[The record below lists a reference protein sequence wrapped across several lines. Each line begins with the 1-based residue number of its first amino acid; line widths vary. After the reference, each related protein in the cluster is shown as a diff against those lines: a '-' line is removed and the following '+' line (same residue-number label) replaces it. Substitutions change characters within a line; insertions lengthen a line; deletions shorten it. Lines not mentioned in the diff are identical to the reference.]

1 MALPEIVA
9 FLDGTCPM
17 PTELKN
23 LIYET
28 AKRCEV
34 RRKTKL
40 LVPGE
45 ICEHLYYIE
54 KGILGCFETEGKK
67 RYCTWLMMEGDIATS
82 VNSFN
87 NQVPSTET
95 IVALEDCIVWV
106 LTKEQLEDICARF
119 VEFRIIRQLLTD
131 KYHLQSRTMDAQR
144 KRKPEHFYVYLEK
157 NYPEMVSR
165 VPNNILASFMGIT
178 EPTLYDIKKRRR
190 NSKRPI

>member
-1 MALPEIVA
+1 MALPEIVV
-9 FLDGTCPM
+9 FLNGVYPM
-17 PTELKN
+17 PLELQN
-23 LIYET
+23 LIFET
-28 AKRCEV
+28 AKRREV

-45 ICEHLYYIE
+45 VCEHLYSIE

-67 RYCTWLMMEGDIATS
+67 RYFTWLMMVGDIATS

-106 LTKEQLEDICARF
+106 LTKEQLEYICARF

-131 KYHLQSRTMDAQR
+131 KYHIQSRTMDAQR
-144 KRKPEHFYVYLEK
+144 KRKPEHFYNYLEK
-157 NYPEMVSR
+157 DYPEMVSR